1 MSVIAAKEAIR
12 MALGYLQEVV
22 PEFSMLEPQVEEIVR
37 SSDSSV
43 WTITFSALTGDNS
56 KAKTLAELLRFR
68 RVRKVVSVSTKDGA
82 LISVTNPLPES
93 LAS

>member
-1 MSVIAAKEAIR
+1 VIAAKDAIQK
-12 MALGYLQEVV
+12 ALGYLQEVV
-22 PEFSMLEPQVEEIVR
+22 PEFAALEPQVEEIVR
-37 SSDSSV
+37 SSNSAV
-43 WTITFSALTGDNS
+43 WTITFSALTGDDS

-68 RVRKVVSVSTKDGA
+68 RIRKVVSVSTEDGA